1 MVMGLYDFWLK
12 ELADVYIEAIKPV
25 MKGTDEEAK
34 RAARNTLFRCLD
46 SGLRLLHPTMPYLTE
61 ELFQRL
67 PHHEGAS
74 RPESICIAEFPAKQS
89 TFEQENVEDK
99 LNQVMNAVKAF
110 RSQLSALNVPKS
122 ANPQLAVRV
131 SSPEWKEVFA
141 SASPVIQSLVKC
153 SQIAVL
159 GPADV
164 QDPEGSLRNHVNED
178 LQTYIRVV
186 GLIDIKL
193 EIDRLKKRQAEIQK
207 YMDDL
212 KKKTSIPNYDQKVPE
227 AVKAENA
234 KKMATYET
242 EYSENQKSQG
252 ILAQFL

>member
-1 MVMGLYDFWLK
+1 MGLYDFWLK

-34 RAARNTLFRCLD
+34 KAARNTLFRCLD

-67 PHHEGAS
+67 PHREGPT
-74 RPESICIAEFPAKQS
+74 RPESICIAPYPTKQV
-89 TFEQENVEDK
+89 TFAAENVEDK

-122 ANPQLAVRV
+122 ANPSLAVRV
-131 SSPEWKEVFA
+131 SSDDWKAVFA
-141 SASPVIQSLVKC
+141 SASPIIQSLVKS
-153 SQIAVL
+153 SQITVL
-159 GPADV
+159 GPSDAA
-164 QDPEGSLRNHVNED
+164 DPEGSLRNHVNED
-178 LQTYIRVV
+178 LATYIRVV

-193 EIDRLKKRQAEIQK
+193 EIDRLKKRQAELQK
-207 YMDDL
+207 FIDDL
-212 KKKTSIPNYDQKVPE
+212 KKKTSLPNYEQKVPE
-227 AVKAENA
+227 NVRAENA

-242 EYSENQKSQG
+242 EFSESQKSQN
-252 ILAQFL
+252 ILTQFL